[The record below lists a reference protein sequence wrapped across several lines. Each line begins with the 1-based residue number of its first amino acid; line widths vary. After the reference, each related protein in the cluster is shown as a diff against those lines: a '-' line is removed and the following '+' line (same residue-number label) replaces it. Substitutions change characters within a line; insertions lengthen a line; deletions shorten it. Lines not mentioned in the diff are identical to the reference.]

1 MPFSLSLKPNQTISN
16 KEMQEIFG
24 CGNMGGM
31 RKSNLTNSLVLISDY
46 TKNLYEDR
54 WIENTLHYTGM
65 GKRGDQTLCSQN
77 KTLYYSNENGVLIY
91 LFEVFESKRYTF
103 RGRVCLSGAP
113 YQEEQP
119 DEKGENRKVWMFPL
133 KLINSTEIDEQ
144 YILKNIKHKKRYI
157 RRLSDDKL
165 REMAIHS
172 QCMQPSKRRVTTIR
186 YISSEYISEYVKR
199 RAQGIC
205 ELCRKPAPFHDLD
218 GRPYLESYRIKKL
231 SDGGPDTIKNT
242 AALCPNCRVKL
253 QLLGLPEDIERVKAR
268 IQEYGEINS
277 FQEL

>member
-91 LFEVFESKRYTF
+91 LLK
-103 RGRVCLSGAP
+103 CLSLKDILSV
-113 YQEEQP
+113 EEYVFLVHLIKKNNQTK
-119 DEKGENRKVWMFPL
+119 KGKIER
-133 KLINSTEIDEQ
+133 SGCS
-144 YILKNIKHKKRYI
+144 
-157 RRLSDDKL
+157 RLSL
-165 REMAIHS
+165 
-172 QCMQPSKRRVTTIR
+172 
-186 YISSEYISEYVKR
+186 
-199 RAQGIC
+199 
-205 ELCRKPAPFHDLD
+205 
-218 GRPYLESYRIKKL
+218 
-231 SDGGPDTIKNT
+231 
-242 AALCPNCRVKL
+242 
-253 QLLGLPEDIERVKAR
+253 
-268 IQEYGEINS
+268 
-277 FQEL
+277 

>member
-91 LFEVFESKRYTF
+91 LFEVFESKRYTSWKSMSF
-103 RGRVCLSGAP
+103 WCTLSRRTTRRKRGKS
-113 YQEEQP
+113 
-119 DEKGENRKVWMFPL
+119 KGLDV
-133 KLINSTEIDEQ
+133 
-144 YILKNIKHKKRYI
+144 
-157 RRLSDDKL
+157 
-165 REMAIHS
+165 
-172 QCMQPSKRRVTTIR
+172 
-186 YISSEYISEYVKR
+186 
-199 RAQGIC
+199 
-205 ELCRKPAPFHDLD
+205 PA
-218 GRPYLESYRIKKL
+218 
-231 SDGGPDTIKNT
+231 
-242 AALCPNCRVKL
+242 
-253 QLLGLPEDIERVKAR
+253 
-268 IQEYGEINS
+268 
-277 FQEL
+277 